1 MALDE
6 CLDTARLD
14 TPDFHTA
21 GWMAAHWGGR
31 PYGVPSQTTPELL
44 FYRKDLFATAGLEPP
59 DTTDNLID
67 ADTLGPHAFH
77 PSPTSSAIFEAG
89 CTSRLPVAHVMAE
102 LITDVSLWATWAGRM
117 PWC

>member
-1 MALDE
+1 VLELPAAELTE
-6 CLDTARLD
+6 LVRGCSAVPCLCRCAIGL
-14 TPDFHTA
+14 PHPPIN
-21 GWMAAHWGGR
+21 WVVSR
-31 PYGVPSQTTPELL
+31 P
-44 FYRKDLFATAGLEPP
+44 
-59 DTTDNLID
+59 DNLID